1 MASHA
6 SLTRE
11 LCQPQLRFAVASS
24 EINRPAPGYSNWCI
38 GDSRHAPAFAEAAR
52 LLDAVRHAMD
62 ANPEGAR
69 AAALRLVALF
79 TPPAEATPET
89 ARGGLAPWQQRRVD
103 RYAREHLEQ
112 SIRVEELAAHVSLSV
127 SHFCRAFK
135 ESFGDTP
142 HAYIIR
148 LRLTLAREL
157 MLATPDPLSQIALS
171 CGFANQAHLS
181 KLFRRV
187 VGEPPN
193 TWRRR
198 NLTGA
203 PAELRNGHSLAA
215 PRGAPGTSSR
225 DRLGIRPEGQ
235 AG

>member
-1 MASHA
+1 MVLHA
-6 SLTRE
+6 SPLSDLRH
-11 LCQPQLRFAVASS
+11 PQLRLAAASS
-24 EINRPAPGYSNWCI
+24 EIDRPAPGRSNWCI
-38 GDSRHAPAFAEAAR
+38 GDSRHARASAEAAK

-69 AAALRLVALF
+69 AAALRLVELF
-79 TPPAEATPET
+79 TPSADARFAG
-89 ARGGLAPWQQRRVD
+89 ARGGLTPRQQRRVD
-103 RYAREHLEQ
+103 CYVREHLEQ
-112 SIRVEELAAHVSLSV
+112 SLRVEELAAQVSLSV

-148 LRLTLAREL
+148 LRLTLAQEL
-157 MLATPDPLSQIALS
+157 MLATADPLSQIALA

-181 KLFRRV
+181 KLFRRM

-198 NLTGA
+198 NLIDA
-203 PAELRNGHSLAA
+203 PAEMRSMHSFVA
-215 PRGAPGTSSR
+215 PRWIPGTSLR
-225 DRLGIRPEGQ
+225 DGFGTQPEGR
-235 AG
+235 AD